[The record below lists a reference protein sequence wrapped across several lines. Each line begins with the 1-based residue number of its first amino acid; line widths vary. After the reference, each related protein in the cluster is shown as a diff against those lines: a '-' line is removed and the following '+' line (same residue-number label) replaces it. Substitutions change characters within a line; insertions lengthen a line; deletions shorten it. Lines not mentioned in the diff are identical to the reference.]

1 MNELIHRVVVTWE
14 RIGEVDLPV
23 PLVLAMAMGGLYFFL
38 IATARFDYDVGDGHL
53 RLRWRILGFVPFWSW
68 RIELDR
74 IRRLRPF
81 TRRDAFRNAIVFGRL
96 PSLRPAILE
105 LERGRF
111 SLVYVTPRD
120 RMLLAAALPGG
131 DFD

>member
-1 MNELIHRVVVTWE
+1 MRLQGTWDRLWDIDWPIPLELAFG
-14 RIGEVDLPV
+14 IGLIW
-23 PLVLAMAMGGLYFFL
+23 LLL
-38 IATARFDYDVGDGHL
+38 IASARFDYRVEKERL
-53 RLRWRILGFVPFWSW
+53 VLRWRILGVIPFWSW
-68 RIELDR
+68 RIELAR
-74 IRRLRPF
+74 IRRLRKF

-105 LERGRF
+105 LESGRF

-120 RMLLAAALPGG
+120 RDLLAAALPGG